1 MKQYLFP
8 FKDSGMAKGK
18 KVTGT
23 KTWALD
29 PRIALIA
36 ATIGV
41 SFAAIFIKFS
51 GAPSI
56 IIAFYRKAFA
66 TLVLLPFFLFH
77 GRGALSR
84 VSRREAFEMVAAG
97 IALAFH
103 FWFWIESLKHVSVAN
118 SVLLVTAHPLLVGIL
133 SVRLLGERMGS
144 LQWAGTGTALGGIA
158 MITAGDWKT
167 GVGQEL
173 IGDLL
178 ALLGMVA
185 FAAYLLAGRRLRK
198 RLSTLVYVVPVYGI
212 SALVLL
218 SITMVSATPLIGYS
232 SQDWVIFLALAV
244 VCTIGGHTLYNYS
257 LAHVTASLVSVTLLG
272 EPILAS
278 LLAWWVLYEVPS
290 WFVLPGGVLV
300 LVGIYLT
307 NLGMTKADPRSG

>member
-1 MKQYLFP
+1 MI
-8 FKDSGMAKGK
+8 A
-18 KVTGT
+18 
-23 KTWALD
+23 
-29 PRIALIA
+29 RIALIA

-66 TLVLLPFFLFH
+66 TLLLLPLFFAS
-77 GRGALSR
+77 GREALSR
-84 VSRREAFEMVAAG
+84 ISRREAFEMVAGG

-118 SVLLVTAHPLLVGIL
+118 SVLLVTAHPLLVGML

-144 LQWAGTGTALGGIA
+144 LQWAGTGIALGGIA
-158 MITAGDWKT
+158 VITAGDWKT
-167 GVGQEL
+167 GAGQEL

-185 FAAYLLAGRRLRK
+185 FAAYLLAGRRLR
-198 RLSTLVYVVPVYGI
+198 RSLSTLVYVVPVYGI

-218 SITMVSATPLIGYS
+218 SIAMVSATPLIGYTTRE
-232 SQDWVIFLALAV
+232 WVIFLSLAV

-272 EPILAS
+272 EPVLAS
-278 LLAWWVLYEVPS
+278 LLAWVLLYEAPS
-290 WFVLPGGVLV
+290 WFVLPGGILV
-300 LVGIYLT
+300 LAGIYLT
-307 NLGMTKADPRSG
+307 NAGMMKASSRRG

>member
-1 MKQYLFP
+1 
-8 FKDSGMAKGK
+8 MAKGK
-18 KVTGT
+18 TLKDT
-23 KTWALD
+23 KIPTLD
-29 PRIALIA
+29 PRIALII
-36 ATIGV
+36 ATISV

-56 IIAFYRKAFA
+56 IIALYRKAFA
-66 TLVLLPFFLFH
+66 TLLLLPFLFIY
-77 GRGALSR
+77 GREALSR
-84 VSRREAFEMVAAG
+84 ISRREVLEIVAAG
-97 IALAFH
+97 VALAFH

-133 SVRLLGERMGS
+133 SVRLLGERMEFV
-144 LQWAGTGTALGGIA
+144 QWAGTGIALGGIA

-173 IGDLL
+173 MGDLL
-178 ALLGMVA
+178 ALLGMAA
-185 FAAYLLAGRRLRK
+185 FAGYLLAGRRLRQS
-198 RLSTLVYVVPVYGI
+198 LSTLAYVVPVYGV

-218 SITMVSATPLIGYS
+218 SMAAVSATPLIGYS
-232 SQDWVIFLALAV
+232 TQDWALFLALAV
-244 VCTIGGHTLYNYS
+244 VCTICGHTLYNYS

-307 NLGMTKADPRSG
+307 NLGMTKANPRSG